1 MQQSTQKCKSKRIY
15 KCCFSSKTAFYS
27 NSTTYVHLSH
37 SLSIY
42 FSFTLHHYL
51 IFFCSSLSFSVLF
64 YFFYSEPS
72 FSFFHSFSL
81 QTYSLLLYVSIL
93 VLKCNFYQYQYW
105 TAASGPWWAV
115 WSFQGCTSGHT
126 CCCSIKW
133 KIKPFLFIRFFRIL
147 NELYY

>member
-93 VLKCNFYQYQYW
+93 VLNATSISTNTGLLPLGLGGLLGVFKGALLG
-105 TAASGPWWAV
+105 TLAVAALSG
-115 WSFQGCTSGHT
+115 
-126 CCCSIKW
+126 K
-133 KIKPFLFIRFFRIL
+133 
-147 NELYY
+147 